1 TDFPHIR
8 PSVTGMLASV
18 APRLRQATVTCS
30 YPDQVTIYNCRI
42 SKGVLRGVSRVVHI
56 GIAETFHK
64 IAYQLGHL
72 RLIAGGPFHF

>member
-42 SKGVLRGVSRVVHI
+42 SERRVA
-56 GIAETFHK
+56 AEV
-64 IAYQLGHL
+64 
-72 RLIAGGPFHF
+72 RDAGSHSHR